1 MTAGSVG
8 QIKNGVK
15 TLRYLTTTAIANSVS
30 ALIRQFWTA
39 SSPNT
44 GRPQKSKSKTSN
56 STCNADKKLCS
67 ELEKRIDR
75 EFAEYENAMT
85 EHSAAYVF
93 AKCGEINAM
102 CTCYN
107 LLTIKLVQAA
117 DMPCI
122 EYLARFRQPL
132 KVVCDEWIK
141 LDRKHEEAFDS
152 MLQALM
158 ESGSA
163 ESRSDFDPDWVVK
176 HCSQAMH

>member
-1 MTAGSVG
+1 M
-8 QIKNGVK
+8 
-15 TLRYLTTTAIANSVS
+15 
-30 ALIRQFWTA
+30 
-39 SSPNT
+39 
-44 GRPQKSKSKTSN
+44 
-56 STCNADKKLCS
+56 DKELCS

-75 EFAEYENAMT
+75 EFAEYEDAML
-85 EHSAAYVF
+85 EHSTAYVF

-117 DMPCI
+117 DIPCI

-132 KVVCDEWIK
+132 KVVCNEWIK

-152 MLQALM
+152 LLQTLM

>member
-1 MTAGSVG
+1 M
-8 QIKNGVK
+8 
-15 TLRYLTTTAIANSVS
+15 
-30 ALIRQFWTA
+30 
-39 SSPNT
+39 
-44 GRPQKSKSKTSN
+44 
-56 STCNADKKLCS
+56 DKELCS
-67 ELEKRIDR
+67 ELERRIDR

-107 LLTIKLVQAA
+107 LLTIKLVQTE

-141 LDRKHEEAFDS
+141 LDRKHEEAFGL

-163 ESRSDFDPDWVVK
+163 ESRNDFDPDWVVK

>member
-1 MTAGSVG
+1 M
-8 QIKNGVK
+8 
-15 TLRYLTTTAIANSVS
+15 
-30 ALIRQFWTA
+30 
-39 SSPNT
+39 
-44 GRPQKSKSKTSN
+44 
-56 STCNADKKLCS
+56 DKELCS
-67 ELEKRIDR
+67 ELERRIDR
-75 EFAEYENAMT
+75 EFSEYEDAML

-141 LDRKHEEAFDS
+141 LDRKQHTVSDEQKQRRAEEHAS
-152 MLQALM
+152 ARRL
-158 ESGSA
+158 SGGRRLS
-163 ESRSDFDPDWVVK
+163 ERR
-176 HCSQAMH
+176 

>member
-1 MTAGSVG
+1 M
-8 QIKNGVK
+8 
-15 TLRYLTTTAIANSVS
+15 
-30 ALIRQFWTA
+30 
-39 SSPNT
+39 
-44 GRPQKSKSKTSN
+44 
-56 STCNADKKLCS
+56 DKELCS
-67 ELEKRIDR
+67 ELERRIDR
-75 EFAEYENAMT
+75 EFSEYEDAML
-85 EHSAAYVF
+85 EHSTAYVF

-163 ESRSDFDPDWVVK
+163 ESRSDFDPDCVVK

>member
-1 MTAGSVG
+1 M
-8 QIKNGVK
+8 
-15 TLRYLTTTAIANSVS
+15 
-30 ALIRQFWTA
+30 
-39 SSPNT
+39 
-44 GRPQKSKSKTSN
+44 
-56 STCNADKKLCS
+56 DKKLCS
-67 ELEKRIDR
+67 ELERRIDR
-75 EFAEYENAMT
+75 EFTEYEDAML
-85 EHSAAYVF
+85 EHGAAYVF
-93 AKCGEINAM
+93 AKCSEINAM

-117 DMPCI
+117 DMPSI

-163 ESRSDFDPDWVVK
+163 ESRNDFDPDWVAK

>member
-1 MTAGSVG
+1 M
-8 QIKNGVK
+8 
-15 TLRYLTTTAIANSVS
+15 
-30 ALIRQFWTA
+30 
-39 SSPNT
+39 
-44 GRPQKSKSKTSN
+44 
-56 STCNADKKLCS
+56 
-67 ELEKRIDR
+67 EKRIDR

-122 EYLARFRQPL
+122 EYIARFRQPL
-132 KVVCDEWIK
+132 KVVCDEWTK

>member
-1 MTAGSVG
+1 M
-8 QIKNGVK
+8 
-15 TLRYLTTTAIANSVS
+15 
-30 ALIRQFWTA
+30 
-39 SSPNT
+39 
-44 GRPQKSKSKTSN
+44 
-56 STCNADKKLCS
+56 CS
-67 ELEKRIDR
+67 ELERRIDR
-75 EFAEYENAMT
+75 EFSEYEDAMLK
-85 EHSAAYVF
+85 HSTAYVF

-122 EYLARFRQPL
+122 EYLARFSQPL
-132 KVVCDEWIK
+132 KVVCEEWMRREDK
-141 LDRKHEEAFDS
+141 QDNDFDS
-152 MLQALM
+152 ILQALM

>member
-1 MTAGSVG
+1 
-8 QIKNGVK
+8 
-15 TLRYLTTTAIANSVS
+15 
-30 ALIRQFWTA
+30 
-39 SSPNT
+39 
-44 GRPQKSKSKTSN
+44 
-56 STCNADKKLCS
+56 
-67 ELEKRIDR
+67 
-75 EFAEYENAMT
+75 
-85 EHSAAYVF
+85 
-93 AKCGEINAM
+93 M

-107 LLTIKLVQAA
+107 LLTIKACSGRRYTLHQ
-117 DMPCI
+117 
-122 EYLARFRQPL
+122 YLARFRQPL

>member
-1 MTAGSVG
+1 M
-8 QIKNGVK
+8 
-15 TLRYLTTTAIANSVS
+15 
-30 ALIRQFWTA
+30 
-39 SSPNT
+39 
-44 GRPQKSKSKTSN
+44 
-56 STCNADKKLCS
+56 CS
-67 ELEKRIDR
+67 ELERRIDR
-75 EFAEYENAMT
+75 EFSEYEDAML
-85 EHSAAYVF
+85 EHSMAYVF

-107 LLTIKLVQAA
+107 LLTIKLIQAT

-132 KVVCDEWIK
+132 KVVCEEWMQREDK
-141 LDRKHEEAFDS
+141 QNDAFDS

-163 ESRSDFDPDWVVK
+163 ESRNDFDPDWVVK

>member
-1 MTAGSVG
+1 M
-8 QIKNGVK
+8 
-15 TLRYLTTTAIANSVS
+15 L
-30 ALIRQFWTA
+30 
-39 SSPNT
+39 
-44 GRPQKSKSKTSN
+44 
-56 STCNADKKLCS
+56 
-67 ELEKRIDR
+67 
-75 EFAEYENAMT
+75 

-117 DMPCI
+117 DVPCI

-152 MLQALM
+152 MPQALM

>member
-1 MTAGSVG
+1 M
-8 QIKNGVK
+8 
-15 TLRYLTTTAIANSVS
+15 
-30 ALIRQFWTA
+30 
-39 SSPNT
+39 
-44 GRPQKSKSKTSN
+44 
-56 STCNADKKLCS
+56 CS
-67 ELEKRIDR
+67 ELERRIDR
-75 EFAEYENAMT
+75 EFSEYEDAML

-152 MLQALM
+152 MIQALM

>member
-1 MTAGSVG
+1 M
-8 QIKNGVK
+8 
-15 TLRYLTTTAIANSVS
+15 
-30 ALIRQFWTA
+30 
-39 SSPNT
+39 
-44 GRPQKSKSKTSN
+44 
-56 STCNADKKLCS
+56 DKELCS
-67 ELEKRIDR
+67 ELERRIDR

-117 DMPCI
+117 DMPSI

-132 KVVCDEWIK
+132 KVVCDEWMRREDK
-141 LDRKHEEAFDS
+141 QNDAFDS
-152 MLQALM
+152 ILQALM